1 MTRKKQIFIPF
12 VILIAGILTFVLFS
26 SMKKPP
32 EEKEEVDNTP
42 IVAVEP
48 ISLAPLTLQV
58 DSYGVVEPKYETE
71 LVAQVSGQIVELSDT
86 FVRGGFIKK
95 GQLLAR
101 IDPNDYEAA
110 LIDAEATMASA
121 RASLETERAQG
132 QVAEREWKR
141 ITDTSPTELSLRKPQ
156 LAQEIVDMYDYIDKV
171 RFVSSG
177 TEATMSAIRLARGVT
192 QKNDILKFEGC
203 YHGHSD
209 SLLVQAGSG
218 LATFGTP
225 SSPGVPADLTKHTLV
240 CEYNNIENL
249 KKCFEDSNDI
259 ACIIIEP
266 IAGNMGL
273 VPASPEF
280 LKACRELCDENGALL
295 IFDEVMT
302 GFRASLTGASGIV
315 DTKAD
320 IITFGKVIG
329 AGMPVGAF
337 ASSKKIM
344 DHLSP
349 DGTVYQAGTLS
360 GNPVAMSAGLTSLR
374 KLKANPSIYDELNAK
389 ALRLVNGLKEVANTN
404 NIPLQINTRG
414 SMFGFFF
421 CEEAP
426 LNIKEVGKCDFD
438 RFAKFHHEM
447 LKKGFYFACSQYEAG
462 FICTVITDENIDA
475 CINAASEVMKKF

>member
-1 MTRKKQIFIPF
+1 MFDNSVKAYAKACEVIP
-12 VILIAGILTFVLFS
+12 GG
-26 SMKKPP
+26 
-32 EEKEEVDNTP
+32 
-42 IVAVEP
+42 
-48 ISLAPLTLQV
+48 V
-58 DSYGVVEPKYETE
+58 DSPVRAFKSVGGTPPFIARGEGAYLFDVDGNKYLDFIQSWGPLIFGHCDKDIEEAVIKT
-71 LVAQVSGQIVELSDT
+71 VKNGLS
-86 FVRGGFIKK
+86 FG
-95 GQLLAR
+95 A
-101 IDPNDYEAA
+101 
-110 LIDAEATMASA
+110 
-121 RASLETERAQG
+121 
-132 QVAEREWKR
+132 
-141 ITDTSPTELSLRKPQ
+141 PTELETQ
-156 LAQEIVDMYDYIDKV
+156 LAQEIVEMYENIDKV

-192 QKNDILKFEGC
+192 GKDDILKFEGC

-225 SSPGVPADLTKHTLV
+225 SSPGVPAALTNHTLL

-249 KKCFEDSNDI
+249 KKCFEDSDDI
-259 ACIIIEP
+259 SCIIIEP
-266 IAGNMGL
+266 IAGNMGFI
-273 VPASPEF
+273 PATEEF
-280 LKACRELCDENGALL
+280 LRTCRELCDKHGALL

-302 GFRASLTGASGIV
+302 GFRASLTGASGTV

-337 ASSKKIM
+337 ASSKEIM
-344 DHLSP
+344 GHLSP
-349 DGTVYQAGTLS
+349 DGAVYQAGTLS

-389 ALRLVNGLKEVANTN
+389 ALRLINGFKKVANEN
-404 NIPLQINTRG
+404 NIPLQVNTRG

-421 CEEAP
+421 CEKEP
-426 LNIKEVGKCDFD
+426 FNIKEVAKCDFD

-462 FICTVITDENIDA
+462 FISTVMTNEDIDA
-475 CINAASEVMKKF
+475 CIDAASEVMKSL

>member
-1 MTRKKQIFIPF
+1 MFDNSVKAYTQACDVIP
-12 VILIAGILTFVLFS
+12 GG
-26 SMKKPP
+26 
-32 EEKEEVDNTP
+32 
-42 IVAVEP
+42 
-48 ISLAPLTLQV
+48 V
-58 DSYGVVEPKYETE
+58 DSPVRAFKSVGGTPPFIQKGEGAYMYDIDGNKYLDFVQSWGPLIFGHCDKDIEEAVIKT
-71 LVAQVSGQIVELSDT
+71 VKNGLS
-86 FVRGGFIKK
+86 FG
-95 GQLLAR
+95 A
-101 IDPNDYEAA
+101 
-110 LIDAEATMASA
+110 
-121 RASLETERAQG
+121 
-132 QVAEREWKR
+132 
-141 ITDTSPTELSLRKPQ
+141 PTELETQ
-156 LAQEIVDMYDYIDKV
+156 LAEEIVDMYDYIDKV

-177 TEATMSAIRLARGVT
+177 TEAVMSAIRLARGVT
-192 QKNDILKFEGC
+192 GKDDILKFEGC

-225 SSPGVPADLTKHTLV
+225 SSPGVPADLTKHTLL

-249 KKCFEDSNDI
+249 KKCFEDSDDI
-259 ACIIIEP
+259 SCIIIEP

-280 LKACRELCDENGALL
+280 LKTCRELCDANGALL

-302 GFRASLTGASGIV
+302 GFRASLTGASGTV

-360 GNPVAMSAGLTSLR
+360 GNPVAMSAGLVSLR
-374 KLKANPSIYDELNAK
+374 KLKANPSIYKELNEK
-389 ALRLVNGLKEVANTN
+389 ALRLVNGLKEVAKQN
-404 NIPLQINTRG
+404 NIPFQINTRG

-421 CEEAP
+421 CENEP
-426 LNIKEVGKCDFD
+426 TNIKEVGKCDFD

-462 FICTVITDENIDA
+462 FISTVMTNDDIDA
-475 CINAASEVMKKF
+475 CVNAASEVMKKF